1 MPIAKKPDVVMLYS
15 APRVSAPSGGHVY
28 ILIIAII
35 IVIII
40 VDIILIIIVI
50 FIAIII
56 VIIIIII
63 AILIFEKSKST
74 YKACEAVTQ
83 CQLAESLRC

>member
-1 MPIAKKPDVVMLYS
+1 M
-15 APRVSAPSGGHVY
+15 
-28 ILIIAII
+28 II
-35 IVIII
+35 IIMIII
-40 VDIILIIIVI
+40 II
-50 FIAIII
+50 FI